1 MHLISIFDLFLIL
14 AGLESQKLSVIPCS
28 CKNSDEILEEVP
40 HEKAYVQISRPQMQ
54 GLSALSG
61 DRRDSQS
68 DPLLRRIQAQKA
80 KAIPKLRSSAQNSQV
95 VSKEVVAYD
104 LPDLWFCR

>member
-1 MHLISIFDLFLIL
+1 MS
-14 AGLESQKLSVIPCS
+14 AIPYS

-80 KAIPKLRSSAQNSQV
+80 KAIPKFRSSIQNSQM
-95 VSKEVVAYD
+95 VSEEVVTYD
-104 LPDLWFCR
+104 LPGLRLR

>member
-1 MHLISIFDLFLIL
+1 M
-14 AGLESQKLSVIPCS
+14 SVIPCS
-28 CKNSDEILEEVP
+28 CKKSDEILEEVP

-68 DPLLRRIQAQKA
+68 NPLLRRIQAQKTE
-80 KAIPKLRSSAQNSQV
+80 AIPKFRSSVQNSQV
-95 VSKEVVAYD
+95 VSKEVVTYD
-104 LPDLWFCR
+104 LPDLWLCQ